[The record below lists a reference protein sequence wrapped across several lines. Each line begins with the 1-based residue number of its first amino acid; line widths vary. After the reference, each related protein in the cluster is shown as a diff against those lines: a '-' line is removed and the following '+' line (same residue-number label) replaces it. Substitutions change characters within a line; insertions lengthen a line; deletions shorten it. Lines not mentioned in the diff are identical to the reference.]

1 MNLPMIYQNL
11 PTQPTPFVG
20 RSKEIAAISALFVDP
35 ACCLLTLV
43 GPGGIGKTRMSQEVA
58 RQIAETDGA
67 DYSDGVYFVPLQ
79 ALCAEHLI
87 IPTIAD
93 AVGLTFFQT
102 ADQQQELLSY
112 LAPKRLLLLLDNL
125 EHLLNGVEIISAI
138 LAHAP
143 GVKVLAT
150 SREALNL
157 QEEWLY
163 TVTGMT
169 LPGEDDLEA
178 LESFSAVRLF
188 IQSARRAYPA
198 FSVENERAG
207 IKRICALVGGMPLG
221 LELAAAWVR
230 ALSCDE
236 IANEIAN
243 NISILETSARNV
255 PERHRTM
262 RGVLAQSW
270 ALLTDEEQQVMMR
283 LAVFQ
288 GGITREAAE
297 AVAGA
302 SLRVL
307 TGLVDKSWL
316 RWHSNHRRYDIHEL
330 LRQYANEQ
338 LTQAGQV
345 ERTQDAHA
353 LFFSVW
359 MQKREGEIKFRRQD
373 EALNDIEMDFANIR
387 QAWNR
392 ATAQLDGMLI
402 NPMIEALNFF
412 CDMRARFV
420 EGERLFRNTADCFEQ
435 LDDHENK
442 LTYYRL
448 RLRRARMFQN
458 AMTYVA
464 ADLDDLLVELQ
475 DIQKALEAYDNPEET
490 AFAIYQIGF
499 VQGFR
504 TYDEVSA
511 PYFAECVR
519 IYTAL
524 GDQFYLADSLH
535 LLATCTMD
543 FQQAKDYYQQAF
555 HIQEAIGDRNGI
567 GWSLTQ
573 LSRANYMEHNYAL
586 ADEYRERAL
595 VVQRERGDWKGM
607 LYSMINYTMGGF
619 RRGKWGQ
626 AQQAAEESMQIAT
639 KLNMMSALRAGS
651 ATLGLI
657 LVITETEIER
667 GQALCAKVISTQLV
681 LVSSITEAEIDAFNG
696 LAVAAYLQ
704 GDLDAT
710 RDYYT
715 QLAEHIGKS
724 WVSQTESD
732 LMVNLGTSAILV
744 LDSYGHTLLAVEVS
758 ARLAAIPD
766 LPNLPSVGWVEKWP
780 LLNRLRKRWQDQL
793 GTEAYADAWERGK
806 SRDINATL
814 KMLMSASWEQSA
826 EPDYSTA
833 ANPLTPREQEVLCLL
848 ASGLSNREIA
858 EKLVFSLGTVKWY
871 VNQIYSKLGV
881 GSRTQAIVRANEL
894 QLLS

>member
-1 MNLPMIYQNL
+1 MIFCNL

-20 RSKEIAAISALFVDP
+20 RSKETEAITTLFADP
-35 ACCLLTLV
+35 ACRLLTLV
-43 GPGGIGKTRMSQEVA
+43 GPGGIGKTRMAQEVA
-58 RQIAETDGA
+58 RRISEENDC
-67 DYSDGVYFVPLQ
+67 DYEDGVYFVPLQ
-79 ALCAEHLI
+79 ALSSTNLL

-93 AVGLTFFQT
+93 EVGLTFFQT
-102 ADQQQELLSY
+102 ANQQQELIDY
-112 LAPKRLLLLLDNL
+112 LKPKCLMLLLDNL
-125 EHLLNGVEIISAI
+125 EHLLDGVEIISAI
-138 LAHAP
+138 LAAAP
-143 GVKVLAT
+143 GMKVLAT

-169 LPGEDDLEA
+169 LPSDDNLET

-188 IQSARRAYPA
+188 IQSARRVHPA

-207 IKRICALVGGMPLG
+207 IARICALVGGMPLG

-236 IANEIAN
+236 IADEIAN
-243 NISILETSARNV
+243 NVNILETSARNV

-270 ALLTDEEQQVMMR
+270 AMLTDEEQQVMMR

-288 GGITREAAE
+288 GGFTREAAE
-297 AVAGA
+297 AVASA

-316 RWHSNHRRYDIHEL
+316 RWESDHRRYDIHEL
-330 LRQYANEQ
+330 LRQYADEQ
-338 LTQAGQV
+338 LANGGQV
-345 ERTQDAHA
+345 ESTRDAHA
-353 LFFSVW
+353 TFFSGW
-359 MQKREGEIKFRRQD
+359 MQKREGEIKFQAQD
-373 EALNDIEMDFANIR
+373 CALDAIEQDFANVR
-387 QAWNR
+387 LAWNR
-392 ATAQLDGMLI
+392 AIDQGNGALI
-402 NPMIEALNFF
+402 NPMVEALNFF

-420 EGERLFRNTADCFEQ
+420 EGERLFRCAADCFAHF
-435 LDDHENK
+435 DDPENK

-464 ADLDDLLVELQ
+464 SDLDELLTELQ
-475 DIQKALEAYDNPEET
+475 DIRKALEAYDNPFET
-490 AFAIYQIGF
+490 AFSIYQIGF

-511 PYFAECVR
+511 PYFEECVR
-519 IYTAL
+519 IYTEL

-535 LLATCTMD
+535 LLATCTVD
-543 FQQAKDYYQQAF
+543 FQKAKEYYQRAY
-555 HIQEAIGDRNGI
+555 HIQEEIGDRNGI

-573 LSRANYMEHNYAL
+573 LARANLMEHNYEI

-595 VVQRERGDWKGM
+595 VIQRERGDWKGL
-607 LYSMINYTMGGF
+607 LYSMINYAMGGF
-619 RRGKWGQ
+619 RRGEWGQ

-657 LVITETEIER
+657 LIITETDVER
-667 GQALCAKVISTQLV
+667 GQALCSKVISTQLV
-681 LVSSITEAEIDAFNG
+681 LVSSITEAEIDAYNG
-696 LAVAAYLQ
+696 LAVAAYLK
-704 GDLDAT
+704 GDVKAT
-710 RDYYT
+710 REYYQ
-715 QLAEHIGKS
+715 QLAAHINRS
-724 WVSQTESD
+724 WVTQTEYD
-732 LMVNLGTSAILV
+732 LLINMGTSAILV
-744 LDSYGHTLLAVEVS
+744 LDSYGLTRLAVEIAS
-758 ARLAAIPD
+758 RMAAIPD
-766 LPNLPSVGWVEKWP
+766 LPNLPAVGWLNKWP
-780 LLNRLRKRWQDQL
+780 LLNRLRDKWEKEL
-793 GTEAYADAWERGK
+793 GLETYADAWQRGQT
-806 SRDINATL
+806 RDIHETNKL
-814 KMLMSASWEQSA
+814 LVSAHWDEAQLSVTVSA
-826 EPDYSTA
+826 APS
-833 ANPLTPREQEVLCLL
+833 NPLTPREQEVLCLL
-848 ASGLSNREIA
+848 AGGLSNREIA